1 VNQHYRIVFRFVNGK
16 CEEVRCIDYH

>member
-1 VNQHYRIVFRFVNGK
+1 VNQPYRIVFRFVNGK